1 MRKLLL
7 YIFIIGVLEILH
19 AGTANERTDTVNY
32 LDIFLREN
40 PEYVAETIMVDVR
53 LPKVRLSKEIVDL
66 IMKHDLADKLR
77 KYKPSGKIILSLAKD
92 PWG

>member
-40 PEYVAETIMVDVR
+40 PEVTIQR
-53 LPKVRLSKEIVDL
+53 TR
-66 IMKHDLADKLR
+66 
-77 KYKPSGKIILSLAKD
+77 
-92 PWG
+92 